1 MLLIIYLNINDVSS
15 SLFQSDISRELPLL
29 IFGAM
34 ALVGGVL
41 VFVFPE
47 TRDQPMRQTVE
58 EGEEFI
64 RQNMCQFGP
73 CKRFGEPTFRM
84 FELVVFCSRNEI

>member
-1 MLLIIYLNINDVSS
+1 MSTAWCKRYWF
-15 SLFQSDISRELPLL
+15 FQSDINRELPLL

-34 ALVGGVL
+34 ALVGGIL

-58 EGEEFI
+58 EGEKFI

-73 CKRFGEPTFRM
+73 CGRFVESTIGF
-84 FELVVFCSRNEI
+84 FGLVEFCSSNRI